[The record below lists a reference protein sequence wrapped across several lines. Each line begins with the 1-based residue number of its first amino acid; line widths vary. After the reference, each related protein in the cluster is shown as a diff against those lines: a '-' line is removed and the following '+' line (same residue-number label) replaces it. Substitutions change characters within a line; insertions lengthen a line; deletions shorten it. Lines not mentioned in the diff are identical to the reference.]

1 MNEIPSWSCAW
12 TLDTGEWWSLS
23 VQHCSAAAWIATAE
37 VMPGTTLKRFAWAS
51 VMAYYFLKLNI
62 KTWKWSGRYIFLLT
76 YDFLLNRIRAAVQVK
91 EFEEFNSA
99 LKMLAYAQT
108 RRVGIGFMP
117 YPQSHVQL
125 QFPTQPTTLLHER
138 TRKIA
143 KSPFWNNDSLLQ
155 NIGNEYIGKFIWK

>member
-1 MNEIPSWSCAW
+1 MICK
-12 TLDTGEWWSLS
+12 
-23 VQHCSAAAWIATAE
+23 
-37 VMPGTTLKRFAWAS
+37 M
-51 VMAYYFLKLNI
+51 
-62 KTWKWSGRYIFLLT
+62 
-76 YDFLLNRIRAAVQVK
+76 RAAFQVN

-108 RRVGIGFMP
+108 RRVGIGFMH

-155 NIGNEYIGKFIWK
+155 NIGNEYTGKFI